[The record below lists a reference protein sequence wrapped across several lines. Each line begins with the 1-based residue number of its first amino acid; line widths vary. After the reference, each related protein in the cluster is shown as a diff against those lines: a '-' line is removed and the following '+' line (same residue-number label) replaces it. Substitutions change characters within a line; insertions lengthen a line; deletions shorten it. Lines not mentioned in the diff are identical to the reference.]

1 MEDGGGDD
9 LAGNDVVANPV
20 DSLTKSKLFS
30 ANGLDLLEGGL
41 KVVKD
46 IATYI
51 IHIEKKELHAISSV

>member
-9 LAGNDVVANPV
+9 LAGDSIVPDFV

-41 KVVKD
+41 EVVKD
-46 IATYI
+46 VATDI
-51 IHIEKKELHAISSV
+51 IHIKKKELHAISSV

>member
-1 MEDGGGDD
+1 MKDGGGDD
-9 LAGNDVVANPV
+9 LAGDSIVPDFV

-41 KVVKD
+41 EVVKD

-51 IHIEKKELHAISSV
+51 IHIEKK